1 MKSKIIGVG
10 NYIPSETIT
19 NLFFDKH
26 IFLNEQGENLKEDN
40 SVITSKLKK
49 ITGIEERRY
58 ASNDQVTSDLGFI
71 AAKNAIENSKI
82 DPETLDYIIFAHNF
96 GDIKSGTIQSDAV
109 PSLASRVK
117 HLLQI
122 KNNFCVGYDLLFGCP
137 GWIEGVIQANA
148 FIKSGIAKRCLVI
161 GAETLSRVTDPH
173 DRDSMIY
180 ADGAGAVILEASEDD
195 DDSGIKSHVSASHT
209 YKEKDFLNFGKSY
222 NNDNCLDTRYIKMDG
237 RKIYEFALVNVPEAM
252 KKCFDQSGYSID
264 QLDKIII
271 HQANEKMDEA
281 IVNRFYQ
288 LYDTPPP
295 ADIMPMVISKLGNS
309 SVATI
314 PSLLTMILNNELPS
328 HSIKKND
335 IVLFA
340 SVGAGM
346 NINAF
351 VYKF

>member
-1 MKSKIIGVG
+1 MTSKIIGVG
-10 NYIPSETIT
+10 NYIPSQTIT
-19 NLFFDKH
+19 NLFFDQH
-26 IFLNEQGENLKEDN
+26 IFLNEEGATLKESN
-40 SVITSKLKK
+40 ATITDKLKK

-58 ASNDQVTSDLGFI
+58 AGNEQVTSDLGLI
-71 AAKNAIENSKI
+71 AARTAIEDAGI

-96 GDIKSGTIQSDAV
+96 GDVRFGTVQSDMV

-117 HLLQI
+117 HLLGI
-122 KNNFCVGYDLLFGCP
+122 KNNFCVAYDILFGCP
-137 GWIEGVIQANA
+137 GWIEGMIQANA

-161 GAETLSRVTDPH
+161 GAETLSRVVDIH

-180 ADGAGAVILEASEDD
+180 ADGAGAAIMEITE
-195 DDSGIKSHVSASHT
+195 DDSGIQSHLSASYT
-209 YKEKDFLNFGKSY
+209 LNEKDYLYFGKSY
-222 NNDNCLDTRYIKMDG
+222 NNESCPDTKYIKMDG
-237 RKIYEFALVNVPEAM
+237 RKIYEFALSNVPVAM
-252 KKCFDQSGYSID
+252 KDCFDNSGYSID
-264 QLDKIII
+264 QLNKIII

-288 LYDTPPP
+288 LYDIPVPSNV
-295 ADIMPMVISKLGNS
+295 MPMVIQKLGNS

-314 PSLLTMILNNELPS
+314 PSLLAMILKGELPL
-328 HSIKKND
+328 HTIQKND

>member
-180 ADGAGAVILEASEDD
+180 ADGAGAIILEANEDD
-195 DDSGIKSHVSASHT
+195 DDSDIKSHVSASYT
-209 YKEKDFLNFGKSY
+209 FKEKDFLNFAPSY
-222 NNDNCLDTRYIKMDG
+222 NTNHSPDTKYIKMDG

-252 KKCFDQSGYSID
+252 KKCLDQSGYSIN

-328 HSIKKND
+328 HSIKKDD

>member
-1 MKSKIIGVG
+1 MTSKIIGVG

-19 NLFFDKH
+19 NLFFDNH
-26 IFLNEQGENLKEDN
+26 LFLSQDGTALKEN
-40 SVITSKLKK
+40 NAAITSKLQK
-49 ITGIEERRY
+49 ITGIKERRY
-58 ASNDQVTSDLGFI
+58 ASENQVTSDLGLI
-71 AAKNAIENSKI
+71 AAQKAIEDSGI

-96 GDIKSGTIQSDAV
+96 GDVKFGTVQSDAV
-109 PSLASRVK
+109 PCLAARVK

-122 KNNFCVGYDLLFGCP
+122 KNNFCVAYDVLFGCP

-148 FIKSGIAKRCLVI
+148 FIKSGIAKKCLVI
-161 GAETLSRVTDPH
+161 GAETLSRVSDIH

-180 ADGAGAVILEASEDD
+180 ADGAGAVVLEATD
-195 DDSGIKSHVSASHT
+195 DDSGIKSHLSASYT
-209 YKEKDFLNFGKSY
+209 YKEKDYLYFAKSY
-222 NNDNCLDTRYIKMDG
+222 NNDACQDTKYIKMDG
-237 RKIYEFALVNVPEAM
+237 RKIYEFALVNVPDAM
-252 KKCFDQSGYSID
+252 KQCLDKSGYSID
-264 QLDKIII
+264 QLNKIII

-281 IVNRFYQ
+281 IVERFYQ
-288 LYDTPPP
+288 LYDIPTPKNV
-295 ADIMPMVISKLGNS
+295 MPMVIDRLGNS

-314 PSLLTMILNNELPS
+314 PTLLTMILKDELEV
-328 HSIKKND
+328 HQIEKGD

>member
-1 MKSKIIGVG
+1 MTSKIIGVG
-10 NYIPSETIT
+10 NYIPSQTIT

-26 IFLNEQGENLKEDN
+26 QFLDESGQILKQGNATIADKLKE
-40 SVITSKLKK
+40 

-58 ASNDQVTSDLGFI
+58 TQKNQVTSDLGFL
-71 AAKNAIENSKI
+71 AAQSAIKSSGI

-96 GDIKSGTIQSDAV
+96 GDVRFGTVQSDMV

-117 HLLQI
+117 HSLKI
-122 KNNFCVGYDLLFGCP
+122 KNNFCVAYDVLFGCP
-137 GWIEGVIQANA
+137 GWIEGMIQANA

-161 GAETLSRVTDPH
+161 GAESLSRVVDIH

-180 ADGAGAVILEASEDD
+180 ADGAGAAILEISEDE
-195 DDSGIKSHVSASHT
+195 SGIKSHVSASFT
-209 YKEKDFLNFGKSY
+209 LKEKDYLYFGKSY
-222 NNDNCLDTRYIKMDG
+222 NNEQCSDIKYIKMNG
-237 RKIYEFALVNVPEAM
+237 RKIYEFALSNVPGAM
-252 KKCFDQSGYSID
+252 KKCLDESGYSIG

-288 LYDTPPP
+288 LYNTPVPEK
-295 ADIMPMVISKLGNS
+295 IMPMVINKLGNS

-314 PSLLTMILNNELPS
+314 PSLLTMILNGELPE
-328 HSIKKND
+328 HQLQKGD
-335 IVLFA
+335 IALFA

-351 VYKF
+351 VYQF

>member
-26 IFLNEQGENLKEDN
+26 IFLNEQGENLKEEN

-58 ASNDQVTSDLGFI
+58 ASNNQVTSDLGFI

-180 ADGAGAVILEASEDD
+180 ADGAGAVILEANEDD
-195 DDSGIKSHVSASHT
+195 DDSGIKSHVSASFT
-209 YKEKDFLNFGKSY
+209 LKEKDFLNFGKSY
-222 NNDNCLDTRYIKMDG
+222 NNDNCQDTRYIKMDG

-252 KKCFDQSGYSID
+252 KKCLDQSGYSID

-328 HSIKKND
+328 HTIKKND

>member
-1 MKSKIIGVG
+1 MTSKMIGIG
-10 NYIPSETIT
+10 NCIPSETIT
-19 NLFFDKH
+19 NVFFDKH
-26 IFLNEQGENLKEDN
+26 IFLDEKGILLKDDN
-40 SVITSKLKK
+40 FSITEKLKK

-58 ASNDQVTSDLGFI
+58 ADRNQVTSDLGLI
-71 AAKNAIENSKI
+71 AAQAAIEDSGI

-96 GDIKSGTIQSDAV
+96 GDVRFGTVQSDMV
-109 PSLASRVK
+109 PSLAARVK
-117 HLLQI
+117 HSLKI
-122 KNNFCVGYDLLFGCP
+122 RNNFCVAYDVLFGCP

-161 GAETLSRVTDPH
+161 GAETLSRVVDIH

-180 ADGAGAVILEASEDD
+180 ADGAGAVILEINN
-195 DDSGIKSHVSASHT
+195 DDSGIQSHLSASYT
-209 YKEKDFLNFGKSY
+209 LNEKDYLFFGKSY
-222 NNDNCLDTRYIKMDG
+222 NNESCKDTKYIKMDG
-237 RKIYEFALVNVPEAM
+237 RKIYEFALLHVPDAM
-252 KKCFDQSGYSID
+252 KKCLDNSGYSIN
-264 QLDKIII
+264 QLNKIII

-281 IVNRFYQ
+281 IVERFYK
-288 LYDTPPP
+288 LYNEAVPKN
-295 ADIMPMVISKLGNS
+295 IMPMVIQKLGNS

-314 PSLLTMILNNELPS
+314 PSLLKMILKGELEE
-328 HSIKKND
+328 HAIKEND

>member
-1 MKSKIIGVG
+1 MTGKIIGVG
-10 NYIPSETIT
+10 NCIPEETIT
-19 NLFFDKH
+19 HLFFNQH
-26 IFLNEQGENLKEDN
+26 IFLDENGILLKDDN
-40 SVITSKLKK
+40 FSISEKLKK

-58 ASNDQVTSDLGFI
+58 AESNQVTSDLGLI
-71 AAKNAIENSKI
+71 AAQAAIEDSGI

-96 GDIKSGTIQSDAV
+96 GDVQFGTVQSDMV

-117 HLLQI
+117 HSLKI
-122 KNNFCVGYDLLFGCP
+122 KNNLCVAYDLIFGCP
-137 GWIEGVIQANA
+137 GWIEGIIQANA

-161 GAETLSRVTDPH
+161 GAETLSRVVDIH

-180 ADGAGAVILEASEDD
+180 ADGAGAVVLEMNNQ
-195 DDSGIKSHVSASHT
+195 DDSGVQSHLSASHT
-209 YKEKDFLNFGKSY
+209 LDEKDFLFFGKSY
-222 NNDNCLDTRYIKMDG
+222 NNEGCENTKYIKMNG
-237 RKIYEFALVNVPEAM
+237 RKIYEFALQYVPDAM
-252 KKCFDQSGYSID
+252 KKCLDDSKYSINE
-264 QLDKIII
+264 LSKIII

-281 IVNRFYQ
+281 IVKRFYQ
-288 LYDTPPP
+288 LYDVAMPD
-295 ADIMPMVISKLGNS
+295 DIMPMVIQKLGNS

-314 PSLLTMILNNELPS
+314 PSLLTMILKGELD
-328 HSIKKND
+328 HHDIKKGD